1 MIKIRINSQRV
12 EILGVIIELILAL
25 GDFNF
30 KFD

>member
-1 MIKIRINSQRV
+1 MIKIRITSQRV
-12 EILGVIIELILAL
+12 GVLGVIIEGILAL